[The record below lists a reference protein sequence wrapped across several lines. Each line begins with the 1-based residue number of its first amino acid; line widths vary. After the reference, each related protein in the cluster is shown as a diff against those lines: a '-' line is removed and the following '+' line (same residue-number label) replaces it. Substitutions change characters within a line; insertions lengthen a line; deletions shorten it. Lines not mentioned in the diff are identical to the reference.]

1 MKRLNGILLPKR
13 KHAEA
18 RKIESVPLPELV
30 RIPMQMHIG
39 KPCTPVVAI
48 GEPVSVGQKI
58 GSPADEL
65 TVPVHSS
72 VSGVVS
78 AISEHTT
85 VTGEQIPCVEIRPD
99 GLQKLH
105 SGCEPPVV
113 ETRDQLIQAARE
125 SGCVGLGGSGFPT
138 FRKLAAPQKLNL
150 LIVNGAECEPFL
162 TSDIRQIAEYSGD
175 VLGGIRL
182 VMRFLKIKE
191 CRIGIEKTQP
201 AALKQIAY
209 AAGSDENIT
218 VCPLP
223 SVYPQG
229 AEKIIIYHTC
239 GRIVPEGM
247 LPADIGVLVMNIS
260 TLAFLFRFSKNGIPL
275 IERVVTVGGNAVKKP
290 GNLRVLIGTP
300 QHDLLKY
307 AECNFDKVKQLICG
321 GPMMGISLY
330 SDEQPVIKQQN
341 GLLALTRAL
350 RTEPTACI
358 RCGRCMRACP
368 MNLMPLELSRAYQR
382 KDAVLLEKLHI
393 GLCMNCGCCSYVC
406 PAKRPLA
413 EENQLAKQ
421 LLAESKKGAA
431 T

>member
-1 MKRLNGILLPKR
+1 MKRLNGIHLPKR

-18 RKIESVPLPELV
+18 RKTETIPLPDLV

-39 KPCTPVVAI
+39 KPCTPIVTV

-58 GSPADEL
+58 GVPADEL

-72 VSGVVS
+72 VSGTVT
-78 AISEHTT
+78 AIADHTT
-85 VTGEQIPCVEIRPD
+85 VSGEQIPCIEIKPD

-105 SGCEPPVV
+105 SGCEPPVID
-113 ETRDQLIQAARE
+113 TREQFIQAVRE

-138 FRKLAAPQKLNL
+138 FRKLASAQPIKM
-150 LIVNGAECEPFL
+150 LIVNGAECEPYL
-162 TSDIRQIAEYSGD
+162 TADMRQITEKTGD

-191 CRIGIEKTQP
+191 CRVGIEKTQP

-209 AAGSDENIT
+209 AAAADENIM

-223 SVYPQG
+223 ALYPQG
-229 AEKIIIYHTC
+229 AEKILIYHTC
-239 GRIVPEGM
+239 GRIVPEGKN
-247 LPADIGVLVMNIS
+247 PADIGVLVMNIS
-260 TLAFLFRFSKNGIPL
+260 TLAFLFRYCKTGIPL
-275 IERVVTVGGNAVKKP
+275 IERVVTVDGSAVKKP
-290 GNLRVLIGTP
+290 CNLRVPIGTP
-300 QHDLLKY
+300 QHDLLSY
-307 AECNFDKVKQLICG
+307 AECNFEKVKQLIGG

-341 GLLALTRAL
+341 GLLALTKAL

-358 RCGRCMRACP
+358 RCGRCMKACP
-368 MNLMPLELSRAYQR
+368 MNLMPMELARAYQR
-382 KDAVLLEKLHI
+382 RDEELLRKLHL

-421 LLAESKKGAA
+421 FLAESQKGAVS
-431 T
+431 